1 MARRAIYISTWKQYS
16 VNFLKGY
23 ETDVPEA
30 DIRKLKKKMTGAA
43 HGSIESAQSIND
55 AFTELIE

>member
-1 MARRAIYISTWKQYS
+1 MARRAIYISTWEQYS
-16 VNFLKGY
+16 GNFLKGY

-30 DIRKLKKKMTGAA
+30 DIRKLKKKLTGAP
-43 HGSIESAQSIND
+43 HGSIESVQSIND